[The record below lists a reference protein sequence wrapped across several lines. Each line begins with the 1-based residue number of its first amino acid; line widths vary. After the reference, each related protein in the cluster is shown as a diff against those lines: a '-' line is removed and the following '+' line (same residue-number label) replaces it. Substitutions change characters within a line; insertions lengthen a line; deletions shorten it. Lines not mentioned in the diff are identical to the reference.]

1 MNTVL
6 TSLCFSDTPRHDHP
20 AVPALY
26 TETKTQRTGLSIFD
40 TDGLF
45 RDDSYCS
52 HSNRL
57 GYLMPLYLCIFCRC
71 RLPYRVGRPLQNLTG
86 HYGVHTVFV
95 YDFSSVNKENCLSV
109 CRFIATQ
116 GPVTFLSFIHTYLFA
131 ARPATPHSRPAIQIA
146 ARCDTIVDFQ
156 KPEDGLPPVIPCASE
171 KSDVFP
177 VVASVNPEDSLPS
190 VIFSKPEDDFPS
202 AFARVMPP
210 FK

>member
-45 RDDSYCS
+45 KDDSYCS

-71 RLPYRVGRPLQNLTG
+71 RLPYRAGRPLQNLTG

-109 CRFIATQ
+109 CPLPFHCHTRPSNIFI
-116 GPVTFLSFIHTYLFA
+116 FHTYILIRCQTSHA
-131 ARPATPHSRPAIQIA
+131 SLSA
-146 ARCDTIVDFQ
+146 CDTDCR
-156 KPEDGLPPVIPCASE
+156 PL
-171 KSDVFP
+171 
-177 VVASVNPEDSLPS
+177 
-190 VIFSKPEDDFPS
+190 
-202 AFARVMPP
+202 
-210 FK
+210 